1 MPEQCDF
8 YATEQRTKT
17 RNQERSLFECNRRL
31 REFCAPRGLAVAQ
44 GIPKGWRSGAVVLAT
59 FAVTKVARGQASNW
73 LQGNEIRKATKN
85 RLALYVCR

>member
-1 MPEQCDF
+1 MMEQCDF

-31 REFCAPRGLAVAQ
+31 HEFCAPRGLGVAQ

-59 FAVTKVARGQASNW
+59 FAVTKVARGPA
-73 LQGNEIRKATKN
+73 GKIRKRESA
-85 RLALYVCR
+85 